1 MLLQAAIDIIGLT
14 TVISTG
20 AFALQNIDP
29 DRHNKKARILL
40 ALNLL
45 APLRSRISNSVP
57 GPNP

>member
-1 MLLQAAIDIIGLT
+1 MLLQAAIDITGLT

-45 APLRSRISNSVP
+45 APRAGLEP
-57 GPNP
+57 AT